1 MNLRGEFALVG
12 VTTGSFSLFPA
23 CAGVIHGSPSSVLGN
38 TAFPRMRGGD
48 PRLVKKYATVSGFS
62 PHARG

>member
-1 MNLRGEFALVG
+1 MLHV
-12 VTTGSFSLFPA
+12 LFPA
-23 CAGVIHGSPSSVLGN
+23 CAGVILEDYLSLHSM

-48 PRLVKKYATVSGFS
+48 PALVMRVCMATGFS